1 MSDNGHAFLLVF
13 KVIGHSASFK
23 RARREV
29 LILVVLHQPRTYA
42 WIFMTCGFNIKSSV
56 LDIRSTYK
64 HQIICVLVL
73 IMIWLILFKAKLL
86 RLKKA

>member
-42 WIFMTCGFNIKSSV
+42 WIFMTCGFNIKSSRTGYSFY
-56 LDIRSTYK
+56 LQTSDNMCTGSYND
-64 HQIICVLVL
+64 LVN
-73 IMIWLILFKAKLL
+73 IV
-86 RLKKA
+86 